1 MQSSVKGFAMGNVY
15 ASQNGIPYVN
25 TQYKAS
31 ILEPSK
37 INMIV
42 DNLLDNEKNKYIIV
56 RSMNDKDLFR
66 LKMNQI
72 EALHKNNMENRL
84 KDVFNQPLQVE
95 KQMLVKPNYMP
106 VRLKINY
113 VQPNKK
119 SVKKTTRSPKKNS
132 KKRKQKKKSVLNK
145 KSSKTS
151 SKKSSKTSSKK
162 ASKSSKKTTSRKNT
176 SLGKT
181 IY

>member
-1 MQSSVKGFAMGNVY
+1 MQSSVKGFAVGNVY
-15 ASQNGIPYVN
+15 ASQNGIPNVN

-42 DNLLDNEKNKYIIV
+42 DNLLNGEKNKYVII

-72 EALHKNNMENRL
+72 DALHKNNMENRL
-84 KDVFNQPLQVE
+84 QHIFNQPLPVE
-95 KQMLVKPNYMP
+95 RQALVNLPNVP
-106 VRLKINY
+106 VRLRINM

-119 SVKKTTRSPKKNS
+119 SVKRSKRSPKKNS
-132 KKRKQKKKSVLNK
+132 KKRKQKNTSVSNK

-151 SKKSSKTSSKK
+151 SKK
-162 ASKSSKKTTSRKNT
+162 ARKSSRKTTSRKNT

>member
-1 MQSSVKGFAMGNVY
+1 MQSSVKGFAVGNVY
-15 ASQNGIPYVN
+15 ASQNGIPNVN

-31 ILEPSK
+31 ILGPSK

-42 DNLLDNEKNKYIIV
+42 DNLLNDEENKYVII
-56 RSMNDKDLFR
+56 RSMNDKDIFR

-72 EALHKNNMENRL
+72 DALHKNNMENRL
-84 KDVFNQPLQVE
+84 QHIFNQPLPVE
-95 KQMLVKPNYMP
+95 RQALVNLPNVP
-106 VRLKINY
+106 VRLRINM

-119 SVKKTTRSPKKNS
+119 SVKRSKRSPKKNS
-132 KKRKQKKKSVLNK
+132 KKRKQKNTSVSNK

-151 SKKSSKTSSKK
+151 SKK
-162 ASKSSKKTTSRKNT
+162 ARKSSRKTTSRKNT